1 MTTTLSII
9 IPVYNEGETIKRILE
24 RVYKS
29 KLPKNF
35 DKEVIV
41 VDDGSSDKTV
51 KVLSECQNSKLKYQI
66 LRHKRNKGKGA
77 AIKTGLEA
85 VTGDYIIIQDADLEY
100 DPKYYSKL
108 LGLALK
114 EKAPVIYGTRLKN
127 YPLNFWGKDK
137 TILPSHLIAN
147 KFLTLLTK
155 LLYGGNVTDME
166 TGYKLFSKKILDN
179 IDIQSNKFDFEAEI
193 TAKILKR
200 KIPIIEVPISVTP
213 RTYKEGKKIGFMD
226 GLMAIWTLIKYR
238 F

>member
-1 MTTTLSII
+1 MKKLSII
-9 IPVYNEGETIKRILE
+9 IPIYNEEKTINEVLQKIIRVQLQDRI
-24 RVYKS
+24 S
-29 KLPKNF
+29 K
-35 DKEVIV
+35 EIIV
-41 VDDGSSDKTV
+41 VDDGSTDKTG
-51 KVLSECQNSKLKYQI
+51 KILSEFRIQNLKFKI
-66 LRHKRNKGKGA
+66 IKHDKNIGKGA
-77 AIKTGLEA
+77 AVRTGIEYA
-85 VTGDYIIIQDADLEY
+85 SGNYIIIQDADLEY

-108 LGLALK
+108 LETVLK
-114 EKAPVIYGTRLKN
+114 EKALVVYGTRLKN

-200 KIPIIEVPISVTP
+200 KIPITEVPISVTP